1 MKKITFILL
10 AFVICGIAKAQTVS
24 IGARGGL
31 SIPNLT
37 SSGDDATPLSEGYSS
52 RLGPGFAVFAEFK
65 LSKRFSLQPAIEYSA
80 QGGKKDKFQA
90 LEVPAELAPL
100 LQAGLP
106 EGVPAPSLL
115 YADFKSEAKFD
126 YLLVPVLAKFGWDL
140 GANSPFRVYVDG
152 GPFVGFLLNAK
163 QVTTGTSEL
172 YLDEGGQMPLRM
184 DPSTPFPQ
192 NLTDE
197 TDIKDRLN
205 KVNVGFE
212 GNVGIAYSFGRSS
225 VFLEGGGN
233 YGFIKIQKGD
243 GVIGKNNTGAG
254 TVMLGYTFS
263 L

>member
-1 MKKITFILL
+1 MKRSALILF
-10 AFVICGIAKAQTVS
+10 AFAIYGVCNAQTVS

-37 SSGDDATPLSEGYSS
+37 SNSDDATPLSEGYSS

-65 LSKRFSLQPAIEYSA
+65 FSDLFSLQPAIEYSA

-115 YADFKSEAKFD
+115 YADFKSEAKFN
-126 YLLVPVLAKFGWDL
+126 YLMVPVLAKFGWNL
-140 GANSPFRVYVDG
+140 GSDSPFRLYVDA
-152 GPFVGFLLNAK
+152 GPFIGFLLDAK
-163 QVTTGTSEL
+163 QVTEGISEL
-172 YLDEGGQMPLRM
+172 YLDEAGQMPLRM
-184 DPSTPFPQ
+184 DPGTPFPQ
-192 NLTDE
+192 DLTGE

-212 GNVGIAYSFGRSS
+212 GNLGIAYSIGRSS
-225 VFLEGGGN
+225 IFLEGGGN
-233 YGFIKIQKGD
+233 YGLIKVQKD
-243 GVIGKNNTGAG
+243 GGEIGKNNTGAA
-254 TVMLGYTFS
+254 TVMLGYAFA